1 MATPPGGR
9 LVGAV
14 LASVLT
20 LVTGCAGAEDA
31 GETDGAETPPQRFTI
46 APDDYHVPYAGTAQ
60 DGRRFFLSDE
70 LFDAEGNGGELTSY
84 VGLFLWNPDGTFD
97 EVRVDAVDRPEGL
110 PPGQAGSSDAD
121 DLVAARLRELGTY
134 ELGAITVE
142 PFTTS
147 VDGVEFGWEVSR
159 YDDGTYAVGVRPG
172 DFIVYYAPWDGEEY
186 DT

>member
-1 MATPPGGR
+1 MATPPGRR

-31 GETDGAETPPQRFTI
+31 GETDRAETPPQRFTI

-70 LFDAEGNGGELTSY
+70 LFDAEGNGGEPTSY

-97 EVRVDAVDRPEGL
+97 EVRVDAVPLRPRDVRRRR
-110 PPGQAGSSDAD
+110 S
-121 DLVAARLRELGTY
+121 AR
-134 ELGAITVE
+134 
-142 PFTTS
+142 
-147 VDGVEFGWEVSR
+147 
-159 YDDGTYAVGVRPG
+159 
-172 DFIVYYAPWDGEEY
+172 
-186 DT
+186 